1 MTDDFYSLRRVLSNS
16 FWPVASVVSCGGVCG
31 HRVFEPVQKASHCVV
46 VYSVLYIVIMESLP
60 QTTRESICKMNTLK
74 VKSKLVKGG
83 MKEEEVEKLDR
94 AAALEKLAAQF
105 LAGKHN
111 P

>member
-1 MTDDFYSLRRVLSNS
+1 
-16 FWPVASVVSCGGVCG
+16 
-31 HRVFEPVQKASHCVV
+31 
-46 VYSVLYIVIMESLP
+46 MESLP
-60 QTTRESICKMNTLK
+60 QSTRDSICKMNTLK

-94 AAALEKLAAQF
+94 ATALEKLAAQF

-111 P
+111 PKAEVVKGAAVSATAVPYNVTFEREKLEFKNRK